1 MKEEYKPSIDFVSK
15 VMKQVYTYETSKTSL
30 VEWLVSHP
38 LIRYALAG
46 SGALLG
52 IFKTVSAF

>member
-1 MKEEYKPSIDFVSK
+1 MREGYKPSIDFVSR
-15 VMKQVYTYETSKTSL
+15 VMEQVYAYESSKFSL
-30 VEWLVSHP
+30 TEWLASHP
-38 LIRYALAG
+38 FIRYALAG

>member
-1 MKEEYKPSIDFVSK
+1 MNEEYKPSFDFVSK
-15 VMKQVYTYETSKTSL
+15 VMKQVYEYEASKYSFT
-30 VEWLVSHP
+30 EWLIRNP
-38 LIRYALAG
+38 FIRYVLAG

>member
-1 MKEEYKPSIDFVSK
+1 MKEEYKPSMDFVSK
-15 VMKQVYTYETSKTSL
+15 VMKQVYAYEMSKTSF
-30 VEWLVSHP
+30 VEWIISHP